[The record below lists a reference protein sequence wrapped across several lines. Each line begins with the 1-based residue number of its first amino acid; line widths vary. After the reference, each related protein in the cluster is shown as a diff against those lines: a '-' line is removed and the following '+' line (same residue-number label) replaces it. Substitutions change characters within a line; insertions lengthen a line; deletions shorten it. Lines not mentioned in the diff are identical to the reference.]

1 MDGVLTYS
9 FHLLRSLPDHT
20 SQHAEFDQEEDL
32 GVVRA
37 DRLPPVQHASQFSG
51 GFCPAQRKRP
61 ADLALWTVASAG
73 FLKLG
78 RRIHMLYTHS
88 VSTLFVFSGGAMRK
102 KEKIELFLFFFH
114 ISPLCAAFNLSLES
128 TEFEARHTR
137 TACGVLGRSLRAYST
152 SITNYVS
159 TPRILG
165 IPSRQNVLFCTG
177 RSSFSPCSYSCVWWL
192 LCWQDKLT
200 N

>member
-1 MDGVLTYS
+1 MKTVSMDGVRTYL
-9 FHLLRSLPDHT
+9 FHLCQITLHNMLSMIKWKTSVWFGQSASLRCNSLPK
-20 SQHAEFDQEEDL
+20 SPVVFVRRRGKACWL
-32 GVVRA
+32 GNMNCGLC
-37 DRLPPVQHASQFSG
+37 RLFEAHSAYTQALHS
-51 GFCPAQRKRP
+51 FCFHCV
-61 ADLALWTVASAG
+61 W
-73 FLKLG
+73 
-78 RRIHMLYTHS
+78 
-88 VSTLFVFSGGAMRK
+88 FVFSGGQWGVK
-102 KEKIELFLFFFH
+102 TKIELFFS
-114 ISPLCAAFNLSLES
+114 ISPLCATVNLSLES

-159 TPRILG
+159 TPQILG
-165 IPSRQNVLFCTG
+165 IPSKQNVLFCTG